1 MNNKFKGLY
10 DTEGTSFISDK
21 VEPINYYEPTIKTA
35 KIQNHTYSINFDKTE
50 LYKEIENLQQE
61 LQRKDNIINMIIEQ
75 LYILRGLTFT
85 KYKSNEWNNCLSW
98 NDDIQ
103 PILDKINELEGKDE

>member
-1 MNNKFKGLY
+1 MNEETKIKIKMPFFEKNELEFIDNNIHDLAHKF
-10 DTEGTSFISDK
+10 TEQF
-21 VEPINYYEPTIKTA
+21 V
-35 KIQNHTYSINFDKTE
+35 
-50 LYKEIENLQQE
+50 KEKDLLIAQRIVKKLEQE

-103 PILDKINELEGKDE
+103 PILDKIKELEND